1 VSTAML
7 SVLALAWFFIKY
19 GGDYDTAEETGE

>member
-19 GGDYDTAEETGE
+19 GGDYAETK